1 MDGFS
6 WFLSRF
12 DRPGNFIIVVE
23 CGDSSSSSANT
34 LRNDQEQK
42 IPLLYSMAV
51 ENLKMLASTPKS
63 RRILLIR
70 LVVVIIY
77 YYFGSKIMVFFLQL
91 RMPLW
96 SPRCLESDTNSGGSF
111 FNV

>member
-12 DRPGNFIIVVE
+12 DRPGSFIIVVE

-34 LRNDQEQK
+34 LPNDQEQK

-51 ENLKMLASTPKS
+51 ENLKMLASTSKS
-63 RRILLIR
+63 KRILLIR
-70 LVVVIIY
+70 FVGSYII
-77 YYFGSKIMVFFLQL
+77 FL
-91 RMPLW
+91 
-96 SPRCLESDTNSGGSF
+96 GG
-111 FNV
+111 VK